1 MTLNSH
7 SIKHDDVGAT
17 LGAERHST
25 EPLAGAVGA
34 SKPSA
39 VLTASGN
46 KSAPLAQT
54 GSPETGSTADQSPV
68 SDAERFATMVSLNLD
83 FVWRTVRRLG
93 VPAADADDA
102 TQQVFVV
109 AHQKVAEIR
118 SGSER
123 AFLVAVSTRVASRM
137 RRTNRRREQ
146 TQQHFSEIPVNN
158 VAFSEHAVS
167 RVEARDLLDRV
178 LDVMPPDVRL
188 VFVLFEL
195 EDLSVD
201 KIAELLELPRGT
213 VATRLRKARTLFA
226 EEASRLQARRLG
238 GEL

>member
-1 MTLNSH
+1 MTRNSH
-7 SIKHDDVGAT
+7 SIKHEDVDAT
-17 LGAERHST
+17 RGAET
-25 EPLAGAVGA
+25 PGAEA
-34 SKPSA
+34 SPSITD
-39 VLTASGN
+39 V
-46 KSAPLAQT
+46 K
-54 GSPETGSTADQSPV
+54 
-68 SDAERFATMVSLNLD
+68 RFAEMVSQNID

-93 VPAADADDA
+93 VSAADADDA

-118 SGSER
+118 QGSER
-123 AFLVAVSTRVASRM
+123 AFLVAVSTRIASRM

-146 TQQHFSEIPVNN
+146 TQQHFSEIPVTN

-178 LDVMPPDVRL
+178 LDVMPQEVRL

-195 EDLSVD
+195 EDMSVD

-226 EEASRLQARRLG
+226 DESSRLQAQRLEG
-238 GEL
+238 QL

>member
-1 MTLNSH
+1 MTRNSH
-7 SIKHDDVGAT
+7 SIKHDVVDAT
-17 LGAERHST
+17 LSSDTTSSGDGARPPTDE
-25 EPLAGAVGA
+25 
-34 SKPSA
+34 K
-39 VLTASGN
+39 
-46 KSAPLAQT
+46 
-54 GSPETGSTADQSPV
+54 
-68 SDAERFATMVSLNLD
+68 RFAEIVSQNID

-93 VPAADADDA
+93 VSAADADDA

-109 AHQKVAEIR
+109 AHQKVDEIR
-118 SGSER
+118 VGSER
-123 AFLVAVSTRVASRM
+123 AFLVAVSTRVASRT

-146 TQQHFSEIPVNN
+146 TQQHFSEIPVTNA
-158 VAFSEHAVS
+158 AFSEHAVS

-178 LDVMPPDVRL
+178 MDGMPPDVRL

-213 VATRLRKARTLFA
+213 VATRLRKARALFA
-226 EEASRLQARRLG
+226 EEATRVQALRLE

>member
-1 MTLNSH
+1 MTRNSH
-7 SIKHDDVGAT
+7 SIKHDDIDAAQ
-17 LGAERHST
+17 LAE
-25 EPLAGAVGA
+25 A
-34 SKPSA
+34 PSA
-39 VLTASGN
+39 E
-46 KSAPLAQT
+46 
-54 GSPETGSTADQSPV
+54 GSPSIT
-68 SDAERFATMVSLNLD
+68 DAKRFAEMVNQNID

-93 VPAADADDA
+93 VSVADADDA

-118 SGSER
+118 TGSER

-146 TQQHFSEIPVNN
+146 TQQHFSDIPVNN

-178 LDVMPPDVRL
+178 LDGMPPDVRL

-201 KIAELLELPRGT
+201 KISELLELPRGT

-226 EEASRLQARRLG
+226 EEATRVQARRLE
-238 GEL
+238 GEI

>member
-1 MTLNSH
+1 MTRNSH
-7 SIKHDDVGAT
+7 SIKHEAIDAPP
-17 LGAERHST
+17 GAE
-25 EPLAGAVGA
+25 AA
-34 SKPSA
+34 SAEGTPSI
-39 VLTASGN
+39 T
-46 KSAPLAQT
+46 
-54 GSPETGSTADQSPV
+54 
-68 SDAERFATMVSLNLD
+68 DATRFAELVSQNID

-93 VPAADADDA
+93 VSAADADDA

-118 SGSER
+118 TGSER

-146 TQQHFSEIPVNN
+146 TQQHFSEIPVTN

-178 LDVMPPDVRL
+178 LDGMPPDVRL

-226 EEASRLQARRLG
+226 EEATRLQARRSG

>member
-1 MTLNSH
+1 MTRNSH
-7 SIKHDDVGAT
+7 SIKHEAIVAP
-17 LGAERHST
+17 RST
-25 EPLAGAVGA
+25 DPL
-34 SKPSA
+34 SPSA
-39 VLTASGN
+39 QVPSMNDT
-46 KSAPLAQT
+46 
-54 GSPETGSTADQSPV
+54 
-68 SDAERFATMVSLNLD
+68 ERFAAMVNQNID

-93 VPAADADDA
+93 VSSADADDA

-118 SGSER
+118 IGSER
-123 AFLVAVSTRVASRM
+123 AFLVAVATRVASRV
-137 RRTNRRREQ
+137 RRTNRRREL

-178 LDVMPPDVRL
+178 LDGMPPEVRL

-213 VATRLRKARTLFA
+213 VATRLRKARSLFA
-226 EEASRLQARRLG
+226 EESSRLQTQRLG
-238 GEL
+238 GDL